1 MSKDYIIIPRIEVSG
16 ANAQSAWWVVSG
28 PSPMAWLGLLR
39 NIALQSGIQDSHKIN
54 VTIVHHDIEYR
65 GEFTPYG
72 DFLPAQYK
80 GACLTN
86 SKDGSQRSK
95 DYAAGSL
102 SMGLQPTALCNITAT
117 LVIEGLA
124 GVTDAEL
131 SKRLSCSRLA
141 GGQIQSFGK
150 IERVDYDAIFSRI
163 GSGFFLKDQSCLLKG
178 VPPDK
183 LIDSLME
190 RLRQK
195 QDDNGKNI
203 KDDQWLVPMSLGY
216 LPITAPTHKVSARAD
231 LPHAYAEPLVG
242 LIEYVAKSKTQ
253 EDDLKN
259 LFWGY
264 KQIGKA
270 LVVTNT

>member
-1 MSKDYIIIPRIEVSG
+1 MSKDYIVIPRIEVSG

-28 PSPMAWLGLLR
+28 PSPMAWLGLVR
-39 NIALQSGIQDSHKIN
+39 NIALQSGVQDSHKIN
-54 VTIVHHDIEYR
+54 VAIIHHDIEYR
-65 GEFTPYG
+65 GEFTQYG

-86 SKDGSQRSK
+86 SKDGAQRSK

-102 SMGLQPTALCNITAT
+102 SMGLQPTALCNIRAT

-124 GVTDAEL
+124 GVTDSEL

-141 GGQIQSFGK
+141 GGQIQSLGK
-150 IERVDYDAIFSRI
+150 IERVDYDDIFSKI
-163 GSGFFLKDQSCLLKG
+163 GSGFFLKDQSGLLKG
-178 VPPDK
+178 IPPDEM
-183 LIDSLME
+183 IDSLMQ

-195 QDDNGKNI
+195 QDENGNKIKN
-203 KDDQWLVPMSLGY
+203 DQWLVPMSLGY

-242 LIEYVAKSKTQ
+242 LIEYVSKSKTK
-253 EDDLKN
+253 EDDLKT

-264 KQIGKA
+264 TQVGKA
-270 LVVTNT
+270 LIVSNT